1 MMCEASENEVDV
13 NQHPSMQN
21 DQNIEATNQVSNE
34 TVVDHVNKID
44 NSNVN
49 DKPDA
54 PEVNSCNDAAR
65 ETVDES
71 TVVTSENNSNMN
83 QDSERNQQH
92 NHQIDQNVTVKSN
105 GINKEATETSCN
117 PKLNG
122 HTNGTYVNGDQSQD
136 VRESHNGS
144 GKSLIHNS

>member
-1 MMCEASENEVDV
+1 MMCEASENEVV
-13 NQHPSMQN
+13 NQLPSIQN

-44 NSNVN
+44 NSNAN
-49 DKPDA
+49 DKSDA
-54 PEVNSCNDAAR
+54 PEVNSCNDATR
-65 ETVDES
+65 ETVVES
-71 TVVTSENNSNMN
+71 TEVTSENNSTMD

-92 NHQIDQNVTVKSN
+92 NHQIDQNVTIKSN
-105 GINKEATETSCN
+105 GINKEATETCN

-136 VRESHNGS
+136 ISESHNGS
-144 GKSLIHNS
+144 GKSLIYKF